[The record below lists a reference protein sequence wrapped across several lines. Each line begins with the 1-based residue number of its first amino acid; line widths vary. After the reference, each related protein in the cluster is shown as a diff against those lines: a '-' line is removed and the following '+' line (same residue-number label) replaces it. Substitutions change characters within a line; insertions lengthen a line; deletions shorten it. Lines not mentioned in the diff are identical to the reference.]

1 MNLLITGANRGL
13 GFELTAEALRRGHH
27 VYACARSSQPGDQLH
42 QLQSENPETL
52 SIHAV
57 DVTDE
62 DQIAGLAAEL
72 AAKQVQLQG
81 VINNAGILLGRENPL
96 EKLDMDEFRKTIDIN
111 LYGPI
116 MIVKHMLP
124 LLPSDGSYGAI
135 LNISSEAGSIT
146 NAYAGD
152 YPYAISKTALNMFS
166 AQVKRYVERRNIRV
180 LSVHPGWIKTDMG
193 GEKAPG
199 DPKSSAAGI
208 LNMAEGAE
216 IPQAQYNFVDF
227 TGKPMSI

>member
-13 GFELTAEALRRGHH
+13 GFELAAEALRRGHH
-27 VYACARSSQPGDQLH
+27 VYACARSSQPGDKLS
-42 QLQSENPETL
+42 LLRNEYPGAL

-57 DVTDE
+57 DVTAE
-62 DQIAGLAAEL
+62 EQIAALAAEL
-72 AAKQVQLQG
+72 TAKQVRLDG

-96 EKLDMDEFRKTIDIN
+96 EQLDMDEVRKTLDIN

-166 AQVKRYVERRNIRV
+166 AQLKRYVERRNIRV

-193 GEKAPG
+193 GDKAPG

-216 IPQAQYNFVDF
+216 IPASQFNFVDF
-227 TGKPMSI
+227 NGKPMSI